1 MDAYAWWL
9 IAGAVS
15 LACAV
20 VAGPFVRRTGVIGR
34 AVTILSVGLIFSA
47 PLLIPADL
55 VPSRAMASLVS
66 VTLAFKLIDYRRH
79 CRSNEGSD
87 VGMKRFLRYLI
98 PYPIVLVFGPHEK
111 RSVEESAFGRDA
123 GMFLLGL
130 TLFATL
136 FCGLHLLTFV
146 PLLQQ
151 SFLLDHCLKVL
162 LFVAVVESMSLAI
175 TSFERLG
182 GFETTPITRGILLS
196 RSVAEFWLRYNTR
209 VHDWLYQNVFQPG
222 GGRRAPVRAVLL
234 TFFVSGLFH
243 EWMFGISTSRF
254 DGYQFAFFML
264 QAPACLLSP
273 KLQRLARGPS
283 VVGKAIAHAATILW
297 FTATSILF
305 FHGVDRVFDFT
316 YASESWLP

>member
-9 IAGAVS
+9 IAGAAS

-20 VAGPFVRRTGVIGR
+20 VAGPFVRRSDVIGQ
-34 AVTILSVGLIFSA
+34 AVTVLSVVLIFSA

-55 VPSRAMASLVS
+55 VRSRAIASLVS

-79 CRSNEGSD
+79 CRIQDGSG
-87 VGMKRFLRYLI
+87 VGVKRFLRYLI
-98 PYPIVLVFGPHEK
+98 PYPIVLVFGPHER
-111 RSVEESAFGRDA
+111 RSAGETSFGRNA
-123 GMFLLGL
+123 GRFLLGL
-130 TLFATL
+130 AVFTAL
-136 FCGLHLLTFV
+136 FCGLHLLAFV
-146 PLLQQ
+146 PELQQ

-182 GFETTPITRGILLS
+182 GFETAPITRQILLS

-209 VHDWLYQNVFQPG
+209 VHDWLYANVFQPG

-243 EWMFGISTSRF
+243 EWIFGISTSRF

-273 KLQRLARGPS
+273 KLQRLARRPS
-283 VVGKAIAHAATILW
+283 AIGKVTAHTFTIVW
-297 FTATSILF
+297 FAMTSMLF
-305 FHGVDRVFDFT
+305 FHGVNRVFEFT
-316 YASESWLP
+316 YAAKPWLP

>member
-9 IAGAVS
+9 IAGAAS

-20 VAGPFVRRTGVIGR
+20 AAGPFVRRSGVIGL
-34 AVTILSVGLIFSA
+34 AVTILSVVLIFSA
-47 PLLIPADL
+47 PLLIPTDF
-55 VPSRAMASLVS
+55 VRSRAMASLVS

-79 CRSNEGSD
+79 CRINEESD
-87 VGMKRFLRYLI
+87 VGVKRFLRYLI
-98 PYPIVLVFGPHEK
+98 PYPIVLVFGPHE
-111 RSVEESAFGRDA
+111 RQSAGETSIARDA
-123 GMFLLGL
+123 GMVLLGL
-130 TLFATL
+130 ALFATL
-136 FCGLHLLTFV
+136 FCGLPLLTFV
-146 PLLQQ
+146 PVLQQ

-175 TSFERLG
+175 TSLERLG
-182 GFETTPITRGILLS
+182 GFQTTPITRRILLS

-209 VHDWLYQNVFQPG
+209 MHDWLYANVFQPG

-243 EWMFGISTSRF
+243 EWIFGISTSRF

-273 KLQRLARGPS
+273 KLQRLARRPS
-283 VVGKAIAHAATILW
+283 LVGKSIAHAFTIVW
-297 FTATSILF
+297 FTTTSMLF
-305 FHGVDRVFDFT
+305 FHGVNRVFEFT
-316 YASESWLP
+316 YAAEPWLP